1 MPSLIEVVEKNADKF
16 KDLGIDKVIA
26 ACKELG
32 MNVIANPEKEPEY
45 LPKSRFDEVNS
56 VKNELKK
63 QVAELTVELG
73 KLKEAAGGDE
83 KLKAKITE
91 LEKEIALSGEKA
103 KQALAKAAAK
113 VAAVQVKAIDPDD
126 LLKFIDFSKVT
137 VNVDDTVT
145 GLDEQVKELAKTKT
159 YLFDVKKADVGG
171 STNPPGGAGSSFEG
185 INPWKKDSFNLT
197 KQGEIVMKDPA
208 KAAKLMQEAGVK
220 VTI

>member
-1 MPSLIEVVEKNADKF
+1 MPSLTEVVTKNVDKF
-16 KDLGIDKVIA
+16 KDLGVDKVIA
-26 ACKELG
+26 ICKELG
-32 MNVIANPEKEPEY
+32 LNVIANPEKEPEY
-45 LPKSRFDEVNS
+45 LPKSRFDEVTG

-73 KLKEAAGGDE
+73 KLKEAAGSDE

-91 LEKEIALSGEKA
+91 LEKEIAQSGERA
-103 KQALAKAAAK
+103 KQVLAKASAK
-113 VAAVQVKAIDPDD
+113 VAAIQAKAVDPDD
-126 LLKFIDFSKVT
+126 LLKFVDFGKVI
-137 VNVDDTVT
+137 VNADDTVT
-145 GLDEQVKELAKTKT
+145 GIDEQVKELVKTKA

-171 STNPPGGAGSSFEG
+171 GTNPPGGAGSSFDG

-197 KQGEIVMKDPA
+197 KQGEIITKDPA